1 MNDFLISHDRL
12 LCVKILSIYQENCAC
27 SVQLTQHVLLAYSI
41 VFYANM
47 AGIII
52 LCIQNPPAPCPRR
65 GSITAWLS
73 TAPINLFTRYSA
85 RGATVPHV
93 ARDQLRMALP
103 LPVLPPP
110 PPAERGDLANTV
122 KNNLVFWGYL
132 EIQMLCSST

>member
-1 MNDFLISHDRL
+1 MTDSYVLKSCPFTKKTVPVLSNS
-12 LCVKILSIYQENCAC
+12 LSITYNILQ
-27 SVQLTQHVLLAYSI
+27 YSI
-41 VFYANM
+41 VFCADM

-52 LCIQNPPAPCPRR
+52 LCIQNPPAPCPRL
-65 GSITAWLS
+65 GSITAWRS

-110 PPAERGDLANTV
+110 PPARRGDLANTV